1 MSAENDRVRL
11 DVWLWR
17 ARFAKTR
24 AAAARLIAE
33 GGVRLVRGD
42 ASRAIDKPSQGLALG
57 DVLLIRRSDVLAQ
70 IQVAAFG
77 VRRGPAA
84 EAHALYEELPSGLQE
99 RSLDEA
105 AGAVHVSGQSHP
117 SGPLRDGNPRERE

>member
-1 MSAENDRVRL
+1 MNATAERVRL

-24 AAAARLIAE
+24 AAAARLVAE

-42 ASRAIDKPSQGLALG
+42 ASRAIDKPSQGLAVG
-57 DVLLIRRSDVLAQ
+57 DILLIRRSAALAQ
-70 IQVAAFG
+70 IRVAAFG

-84 EAHALYEELPSGLQE
+84 EARVLYEDLPSGLQE

-105 AGAVHVSGQSHP
+105 AGAVHVSGQSQT

>member
-1 MSAENDRVRL
+1 M

-42 ASRAIDKPSQGLALG
+42 ASRAIDKPSQVLALG
-57 DVLLIRRSDVLAQ
+57 DVLLIRRSAALAQ
-70 IQVAAFG
+70 IRVAGFG
-77 VRRGPAA
+77 ARRGPPA
-84 EAHALYEELPSGLQE
+84 EARALYEDLPTGLQE

-105 AGAVHVSGQSHP
+105 SGAVHVSAQSHP
-117 SGPLRDGNPRERE
+117 SEPLRERE